1 MLYRLVK
8 KKFREAVYTR
18 YDELPYV
25 FLFRHSDFDGLKR
38 EPFTVKSSLGHNLQG
53 YFHYYDNPIKN
64 RLIVFDHGMYGG
76 HRSYMREIEML
87 CKHGYLVY
95 AYDHTGCLESGGET
109 TGGFSQSLRDLD
121 EVIAALKEVPEL
133 KGYEFSVV
141 GHSWGGFA
149 TLNIPRFHPEIKKI
163 VALSGFISPKEIIY
177 QHAKG
182 LFKLFV
188 NRVYKNEVAGNPK
201 YMECS
206 AIDTLANSDTEAL
219 IFHSP
224 NDHMVNYQR
233 HFLKLKDALGD
244 RKNLT
249 FVTVEGGDHNPNY
262 TKAALLAKQ
271 DFQAKLRDKLKSKA
285 LNTKE
290 ECKEFVDSLDW
301 YQITEQN
308 DEVWTQIFEFLD

>member
-1 MLYRLVK
+1 MLYKLVE
-8 KKFREAVYTR
+8 KKFKEAVYNR

-25 FLFRHSDFDGLKR
+25 FLFRHSDFEGLKR

-53 YFHYYDNPIKN
+53 YFHYYDNPIKD

-95 AYDHTGCLESGGET
+95 AYDHTGCLESGGDG

-121 EVIAALKEVPEL
+121 EVIATLKALPEL
-133 KGYEFSVV
+133 KGYEISVV

-206 AIDTLANSDTEAL
+206 AIDTLANSDTGAL

-233 HFLKLKDALGD
+233 HFLKLKDSLGE

-262 TKAALLAKQ
+262 TKKALLAKQ

-290 ECKEFVDSLDW
+290 ECKSFVDSLDW

-308 DEVWTQIFEFLD
+308 DEVWAQIFEFLD